1 MAITRVTQRMMS
13 QRSQFAVQGGLTRM
27 AKVQEQMET
36 GRKLNR
42 PSDSPAGTNTALR
55 VRSSLADQT
64 QYLRNA
70 DDGKAWLGTIDS
82 TLSGVTSQVQRARV
96 LALQGANTGAMS
108 QVAMESLATEV
119 EQIRASVLQQAN
131 TQYLGRPVFGGTTS
145 GGQAFDPATGDYAG
159 DGGVVE
165 RRVGSDVTVRVDAGG
180 VDTFGADGDNLFSH
194 LADLATALRASDSTG
209 IQASI
214 ATLATDLTR
223 LSAATAGEGARYN
236 RIAKA
241 SDLATQS
248 QLQLKSSLSDVE
260 DVDLAAVTIE
270 LQTQQVAYQ
279 AALAATGR
287 TIQPSLL
294 DFLR

>member
-13 QRSQFAVQGGLTRM
+13 QRSLSSVQGALTAM
-27 AKVQEQMET
+27 AKVQEQLET

-42 PSDSPAGTNTALR
+42 PSDSPAGTTTALR
-55 VRSSLADQT
+55 VRSALADQT

-70 DDGKAWLGTIDS
+70 ADGKAWLSTVDS
-82 TLSGVTSQVQRARV
+82 ALRGITSQVQRAQV

-108 QVAMESLATEV
+108 QTALDALATEID
-119 EQIRASVLQQAN
+119 QIRASALQQAN

-145 GGQAFDPATGDYAG
+145 GTGAFDATTGAYVG

-165 RRVGSDVTVRVDAGG
+165 RRVGDEVTVRVDADG
-180 VDTFGADGDNLFSH
+180 VQTFGPDGDNLFSH
-194 LADLATALRASDSTG
+194 LADLATALRAGDSAGIGTG
-209 IQASI
+209 IDR
-214 ATLATDLTR
+214 LAADLTR
-223 LSAATAGEGARYN
+223 LSGAAAGEGARYN

-260 DVDLAAVTIE
+260 DIDLAAVTID
-270 LQTQQVAYQ
+270 LQTRQVAYQ
-279 AALAATGR
+279 AALAAAGR